1 MSSSNSNIF
10 KGPQFRPMNT
20 EPGEVEEDRSTKGQF
35 KFPMTGRQAAMPI
48 EPPAT
53 GQQVLSQ
60 FNLPIANEQE
70 TSMFQFPD
78 IEQQVA
84 SQSGLPVT
92 SRHHT
97 PMFQPPT
104 VEEQRNSAYGPSYP
118 VTNGHNVPP
127 TTNGQTVSPTTNG
140 HSIPMFRLPTI
151 EEQSHSAHGPSY
163 PMTTGHSVPMFR
175 LPTIEQQGNSAHGPS
190 YPVTGNVPTMQPSA
204 GVQSMPLPGIQQ
216 GISAFQVPTVS
227 RPYAVPQQT
236 PAPNVQP
243 MPYSQPYPS
252 VQPPVRNKVDTSSY
266 PRPAV
271 NAQGISVPRQ
281 PLKPLPV
288 PGGDPRLDKNMPFI
302 AIVCNVLLVALVVW
316 LTQAEIFT
324 NVNGTGGNLLGQSS
338 VSTPLK
344 RSLNDITNNKQISP
358 LIFGTN
364 MALFHD
370 NDEPMLNSVAT
381 RQMLKDIGVR
391 VIRMPMRT
399 TLKDSTLLAAAQVI
413 KDIGAVPLAVIHGP
427 EFKEGPLLQANEHAL
442 SLLTRVFGNQPI
454 YCEVGNE
461 SDLNGIK
468 VEQYIQIWNQVVP
481 RLKQEFPTA
490 HFIGPDNYQF
500 TRLYLKTFLQH
511 AQPLPDGISWH
522 EYTCSVKWTAAF
534 CLSLLDT
541 WSVHF
546 SQARAAMRA
555 AIGKELPIWISEWN
569 YVSDQEVING
579 QPINDGKYNNTSF
592 MTTWTSKAMQN
603 LIENRVFASMQYYAT
618 NAPMPLILG
627 DHIGVEGQI
636 FQQQY
641 KKIMVD
647 GVTPPMMSPQPPT
660 PKPTLV
666 PGQSFSFED
675 GSTSGWMTVGAGV
688 TQPVIA
694 TDKAF
699 QGTHS
704 LRIHLTNASEKIFPY
719 LAINAADLTTTPK
732 AGQMLSGYL
741 YVSNKASIMNA
752 KIFVAGKN
760 YSWHFAGDL
769 TMNSGTWSRVWYSL
783 PMDYSGTV
791 TQIGIQLYT
800 STPGVATDIYFD
812 SFNWS

>member
-10 KGPQFRPMNT
+10 KGPLFQPTNP
-20 EPGEVEEDRSTKGQF
+20 ESVEVEEDRSAKGQF
-35 KFPMTGRQAAMPI
+35 KFPITGRQAAMPI
-48 EPPAT
+48 EPPAA

-60 FNLPIANEQE
+60 FNLPIASDSE

-78 IEQQVA
+78 IEGQAAAQP
-84 SQSGLPVT
+84 GLTVT
-92 SRHHT
+92 SRHHI
-97 PMFQPPT
+97 PLFQLPT
-104 VEEQRNSAYGPSYP
+104 VDQGNSAHGPSYP

-127 TTNGQTVSPTTNG
+127 TTSG
-140 HSIPMFRLPTI
+140 HGVPLFQLPT
-151 EEQSHSAHGPSY
+151 
-163 PMTTGHSVPMFR
+163 VD
-175 LPTIEQQGNSAHGPS
+175 QGNSAHGPS
-190 YPVTGNVPTMQPSA
+190 YPVTNGHSVPPTTSGHGVPIFRLPTVDQQGNSAHGPGYPIVTGNVPAMQSPA
-204 GVQSMPLPGIQQ
+204 GIQSMPLPSV
-216 GISAFQVPTVS
+216 SAFQVPAVS
-227 RPYAVPQQT
+227 GAYAVPPQT
-236 PAPNVQP
+236 SAPNVQP

-252 VQPPVRNKVDTSSY
+252 VQTPVHTKVDTSSY
-266 PRPAV
+266 PRPTINTQDVA
-271 NAQGISVPRQ
+271 VPRQ
-281 PLKPLPV
+281 PLKPLAV
-288 PGGDPRLDKNMPFI
+288 PGANPRLDKNMPFI
-302 AIVCNVLLVALVVW
+302 ALVFNVLLVVLVVW
-316 LTQAEIFT
+316 LTQNEIFM
-324 NVNGTGGNLLGQSS
+324 NANGTAGNLPGPNT
-338 VSTPLK
+338 VNTPLK

-364 MALFHD
+364 MALFHA
-370 NDEPMLNSVAT
+370 NDEAMLNSPTT
-381 RQMLKDIGVR
+381 RQQLKDIGVR
-391 VIRMPMRT
+391 LIRMPIRKE
-399 TLKDSTLLAAAQVI
+399 LSDSTTLAAAQVI
-413 KDIGAVPLAVIHGP
+413 KDVGAVPLAVIHGP
-427 EFKEGPLLQANEHAL
+427 EFKDGSILQDNEHAL
-442 SLLTRVFGNQPI
+442 RLLTQVFGKQPI
-454 YCEVGNE
+454 YCEFGNE

-468 VEQYIQIWNQVVP
+468 VEQYIQIWNQVIP

-511 AQPLPDGISWH
+511 AQPLPDGVSWH

-546 SQARAAMRA
+546 SQARAAMHE

-569 YVSDQEVING
+569 YVSDQQVVNG

-592 MTTWTSKAMQN
+592 MTTWTSKAMQT

-618 NAPMPLILG
+618 DAPMPLILG

-636 FQQQY
+636 FQQMY

-647 GVTPPMMSPQPPT
+647 GFTPPMRSPQPPT

-666 PGQSFSFED
+666 PGQSFSFEN
-675 GSTSGWMTVGAGV
+675 GSTAGWMTVGAGV

-699 QGTHS
+699 DGTHS
-704 LRIHLTNASEKIFPY
+704 LRIHLTNASETVFPY

-741 YVSNKASIMNA
+741 YVSNKAAIMNA

-769 TMNSGTWSRVWYSL
+769 TMNSGSWSRVWYAL

-791 TQIGIQLYT
+791 TQIGIQIYT

-812 SFNWS
+812 AFGWN